1 MNDSMGDRLK
11 SYEKM
16 ETSQTFIPLLPVYA
30 RIDGRGFSRFTKG
43 MQRPYDENMSNAM
56 VEVTKYLVGATGA
69 TVGYTQSDEISLMWY
84 AEDFKSQLFFAGKK
98 QKMVSTLAAMATAKF
113 MQEVLWAFPER
124 FESLPTFDARVFQL
138 PNKEEAMN
146 CFLWRVKDAVKNS
159 ISMAASCHYSHKELM
174 NKNSSQKIEMLYNKG
189 ILWQDYPMY
198 FKNGTFVKR
207 VESMITTQSGVEVPR
222 HRVESMCVDF
232 NNMDFDSR
240 MQFIFSKVV

>member
-1 MNDSMGDRLK
+1 MLVQPGRL
-11 SYEKM
+11 
-16 ETSQTFIPLLPVYA
+16 L
-30 RIDGRGFSRFTKG
+30 
-43 MQRPYDENMSNAM
+43 
-56 VEVTKYLVGATGA
+56 VT
-69 TVGYTQSDEISLMWY
+69 TQSDEISLMWY

-124 FESLPTFDARVFQL
+124 FDSLPTFDARVFQL

-174 NKNSSQKIEMLYNKG
+174 NKNSSQKIEMLYNNG

-207 VESMITTQSGVEVPR
+207 VESMITTPSGVEVPR

-240 MQFIFSKVV
+240 MQFIFSKAV